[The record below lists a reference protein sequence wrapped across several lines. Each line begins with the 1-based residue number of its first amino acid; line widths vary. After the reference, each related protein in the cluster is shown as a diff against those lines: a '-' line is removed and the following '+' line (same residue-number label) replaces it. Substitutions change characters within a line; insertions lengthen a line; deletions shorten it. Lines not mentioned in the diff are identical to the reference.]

1 MSINV
6 YTMKTKYL
14 CIFLPMFLYVGTSL
28 AQASDSSSQQPVTAS
43 TSNLSDEIENKK
55 ISDIDQRLNAVKN
68 TRIEDVAQAIAEV
81 DEWFYAQKDWEQA
94 RGKIDNEIEMLRSRI
109 ETEVATLSKAA
120 LEAPDGR
127 IASEKMSKINV
138 LLSLYPAPKTDEKR
152 TRLEQITSNILNTSR
167 RVEDIRRLR
176 YNSWAIGQ
184 IQGSLKYY
192 RYQVKTYVPNLE
204 VWGARNITDIQQIV
218 EHNRKKIQ
226 DSLLDKNALSKACIN
241 WMGSI
246 NPAFL
251 EPAVMDLYNYVY
263 GLTRDALLGGDD
275 NYLIVFTQGFANPN
289 TIRKT
294 PSDF

>member
-1 MSINV
+1 MSIM

-81 DEWFYAQKDWEQA
+81 DEWFYAQEDWKQA
-94 RGKIDNEIEMLRSRI
+94 REKIDNEIEMLRSRI

-152 TRLEQITSNILNTSR
+152 TQLEQMTSKILDTSR

-176 YNSWAIGQ
+176 YNSWAILQ
-184 IQGSLKYY
+184 IKSSLAFY
-192 RYQVKTYVPNLE
+192 RQEVEVKVGNLSKVKNLPDLSE
-204 VWGARNITDIQQIV
+204 FKNQI
-218 EHNRKKIQ
+218 KIKT
-226 DSLLDKNALSKACIN
+226 DKNALMNACIA
-241 WMGSI
+241 WMSPI

-251 EPAVMDLYNYVY
+251 EPVVMDLYNYAF
-263 GLTRDALLGGDD
+263 GLTRDAMGGADD
-275 NYLIVFTQGFANPN
+275 YLIVLTQGFTNPN
-289 TIRKT
+289 TKRKT

>member
-152 TRLEQITSNILNTSR
+152 TRLEQMTSKILDTSR

-176 YNSWAIGQ
+176 YNSWAILQ
-184 IQGSLKYY
+184 IKSSLAFY
-192 RYQVKTYVPNLE
+192 RQEVEVKVGNLSKVKNLPDLSE
-204 VWGARNITDIQQIV
+204 FKNQI
-218 EHNRKKIQ
+218 KIKT
-226 DSLLDKNALSKACIN
+226 DKNALMNACIA
-241 WMGSI
+241 WMSPI

-251 EPAVMDLYNYVY
+251 EPVVMDLYNYAF
-263 GLTRDALLGGDD
+263 GLTRDAMGGADD
-275 NYLIVFTQGFANPN
+275 YLIVLTQGFTNPN
-289 TIRKT
+289 TKRKT

>member
-28 AQASDSSSQQPVTAS
+28 AQASDRSSQQPVTAS

-152 TRLEQITSNILNTSR
+152 TRLEQMTSKILDTSR

-176 YNSWAIGQ
+176 YNSWAILQ
-184 IQGSLKYY
+184 IKSSLAFY
-192 RYQVKTYVPNLE
+192 RQEVEVKVGNLSKVKNLPDLSE
-204 VWGARNITDIQQIV
+204 FKNQI
-218 EHNRKKIQ
+218 KIKT
-226 DSLLDKNALSKACIN
+226 DKNTLMNACIA
-241 WMGSI
+241 WMSPI

-251 EPAVMDLYNYVY
+251 EPVVMDLYNYAF
-263 GLTRDALLGGDD
+263 GLTRDAMGGADD
-275 NYLIVFTQGFANPN
+275 YLIVLTQGFTNPN
-289 TIRKT
+289 TKRKT

>member
-152 TRLEQITSNILNTSR
+152 TRLEQMTSKILDTSR

-176 YNSWAIGQ
+176 YNSWAILQ
-184 IQGSLKYY
+184 IKSSLAFY
-192 RYQVKTYVPNLE
+192 RQEVEVKVGNLSKVKNLPDLSE
-204 VWGARNITDIQQIV
+204 FKNQI
-218 EHNRKKIQ
+218 KIKT
-226 DSLLDKNALSKACIN
+226 DKNTLMNACIA
-241 WMGSI
+241 WMSPI

-251 EPAVMDLYNYVY
+251 EPVVMDLYNYAF
-263 GLTRDALLGGDD
+263 GLTRDAMGGADD
-275 NYLIVFTQGFANPN
+275 YLIVLTQGFTNPN
-289 TIRKT
+289 TKRKT